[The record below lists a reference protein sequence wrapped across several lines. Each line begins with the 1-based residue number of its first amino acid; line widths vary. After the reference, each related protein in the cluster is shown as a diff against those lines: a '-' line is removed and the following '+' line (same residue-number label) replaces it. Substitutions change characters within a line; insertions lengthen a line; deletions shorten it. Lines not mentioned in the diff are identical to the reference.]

1 MTISFRSLAITAAC
15 VIWAATA
22 GAQTSTSSQSNTS
35 QSSSEEATRPA
46 TTTFDGDTGL
56 WYVPTAETLGRGAFA
71 VSAYRSGFDYVEGFS
86 HVSDIAGNF
95 PYGIY
100 RNLQL
105 FASFKFDT
113 RIDRDLRPLF
123 LSNTTVGGVNPH
135 YPLVHETWTGD
146 HIGDLTVGLKIGLL
160 SEEQQKPVA
169 VALRVMVKLP

>member
-35 QSSSEEATRPA
+35 QPSSEEATRPA
-46 TTTFDGDTGL
+46 PTTCDGDTGL

-71 VSAYRSGFDYVEGFS
+71 ASVYRRGFNYVEGFS
-86 HVSDIAGNF
+86 NVSDIAGNF
-95 PYGIY
+95 SYGIY

-105 FASFKFDT
+105 FASFNFDT

-123 LSNTTVGGVNPH
+123 TSDPTVGGVNPR
-135 YPLVHETWTGD
+135 YPLDNQTWSGD
-146 HIGDLTVGLKIGLL
+146 HVGDLTVGVKIGLL

-169 VALRVMVKLP
+169 A